1 MKIDHFLSFFIV
13 GLLAAGIGMSACAGQ
28 GEQASGNARLKVV
41 ATTSIVGDVA
51 ALVGGKQIELSVLLP
66 LGADPHSFELSPQD
80 VAAVSE
86 ADLIFANGAGLETF
100 LDNLIES
107 AGAQDKVVE
116 VSEGIDFQESAGE
129 LEASEE
135 EHDHAAGIDPHT
147 WTDPNNVMVWLQN
160 IEAALS
166 ARDPAHASVYRAN
179 AEHYRGELVALD
191 AWIREQVEQI
201 PPAQRKIVT
210 DHLQF
215 GYFAAQYGFEQVG
228 AILPGFSTLAQPSAQ
243 EMAALEDAIASLQVK
258 AIFVGH
264 NFNPSLAE
272 RVAEDTNTR
281 LLFVYTGSLSE
292 AGGEA
297 DTYLAYMRFN
307 TLAFV
312 EGLK

>member
-1 MKIDHFLSFFIV
+1 MKSRQFLFLSL
-13 GLLAAGIGMSACAGQ
+13 GLLGTALILSACAGQ

-41 ATTSIVGDVA
+41 ATTSIVGDVTA
-51 ALVGGKQIELSVLLP
+51 QVGGELIELSVLLP
-66 LGADPHSFELSPQD
+66 VGADPHSFELSPQD

-107 AGAQDKVVE
+107 AGAQEKVVQ
-116 VSEGIDFQESAGE
+116 VSEGIEFQESAGE
-129 LEASEE
+129 HEAGEE
-135 EHDHAAGIDPHT
+135 EHEHAEGIDPHT
-147 WTDPNNVMVWLQN
+147 WTDPNNVLVWLQN

-166 ARDPAHASVYRAN
+166 ERDPAN
-179 AEHYRGELVALD
+179 AAAYQSNADYYRGELAALD
-191 AWIREQVEQI
+191 AWIRMQVEQI

-243 EMAALEDAIASLQVK
+243 DLAALEDAIASLQVK
-258 AIFVGH
+258 AIFVGN

-297 DTYLAYMRFN
+297 GTYLDYMRFN
-307 TLAFV
+307 TAAFV